1 MEVIRKFLATGLE
14 YNELCLIVLIFKL
27 CESQNSL
34 VVLKLSVRISA
45 TAVREESAA
54 IKVVISKLE
63 DFGST
68 VLRKLSDKDV
78 EEQRAET
85 RALWE
90 PSGDV

>member
-1 MEVIRKFLATGLE
+1 MRIT
-14 YNELCLIVLIFKL
+14 ELLGGVKTVGKDISDR
-27 CESQNSL
+27 CEG
-34 VVLKLSVRISA
+34 RISCHQGG
-45 TAVREESAA
+45 
-54 IKVVISKLE
+54 VISKLK

-68 VLRKLSDKDV
+68 VVRKLSDEDV